1 MRISIRPSAKNVDS
15 IYIIKDLYLRD
26 VRGKKASSNPSGKER
41 TTVTVKKLGRIP
53 DLMAELDMSRDEV
66 IAWAKEQARKMTEEE
81 KKNNEKISVDY
92 YPNQII
98 DKDVERLFSCGY
110 LFLQSL
116 YYDLRLDNI
125 CRNISGRYAFK
136 YSLDAILSDLIYA
149 RIIDPGSKRSSYS
162 FCQSLLEPP
171 KYELH
176 DVYRALSVLAGE
188 SDYIQAE
195 VYKNSNFVAGRNNRI
210 LYFDC
215 TNYYFEIEEEDDF
228 RKYGKSKENRP
239 NPIVQ
244 MGLFM
249 DGDGIPLAFNIFPGN
264 QNEQPS
270 LKPLEQDII
279 RNFGFERFVVCTD
292 GGLGSDDN
300 RLFND
305 IEGRAFIVTQSLKK
319 LKADER
325 NAAMDDR
332 NWRRLSDG
340 KSVDISEIKADP
352 QSHINDLYYKEET
365 YGTKKVPGQLMIV
378 TYSPRYALYQ
388 RSVRSKQIERAE
400 KMVENGAKK
409 KSYGNP
415 NDPARFVRKVSVTEN
430 GEAADQT
437 QYSLNEERI
446 AEEKMYDGY
455 YAVCTNLV
463 DDSVKDI
470 LSVSERRWEI
480 EESFRIMKTD
490 FEARPVYLSRE
501 DRIRAHFLICYLSLL
516 IYRLLEKKLENKYTS
531 TQIITALRS
540 MKLLAVEG
548 IGYQPA
554 YKRTD
559 ITDDLHS
566 KFGFRTDYQIMKK
579 SSVRSVIKQ
588 TKERSL

>member
-66 IAWAKEQARKMTEEE
+66 IAWAKEQATKMTEEE

-195 VYKNSNFVAGRNNRI
+195 VYKNSYFVADRNNRI

-244 MGLFM
+244 MRLFM

-559 ITDDLHS
+559 LTDDLHG

>member
-66 IAWAKEQARKMTEEE
+66 IVWAKEQARKMTEEE

-98 DKDVERLFSCGY
+98 DKDVERLFFCGY

-195 VYKNSNFVAGRNNRI
+195 VYKNSYFVAGRNNRI

-559 ITDDLHS
+559 LTDDLHS

-588 TKERSL
+588 TKERSQ

>member
-1 MRISIRPSAKNVDS
+1 MRISIRPSAKSVDS

-26 VRGKKASSNPSGKER
+26 VRGKKASGNPSGKER

-66 IAWAKEQARKMTEEE
+66 IVWAKEQARKMTEEE

-340 KSVDISEIKADP
+340 KSVDISEIKTDP

-388 RSVRSKQIERAE
+388 KSVRSKQIERAE

-559 ITDDLHS
+559 LTDDLHS

-588 TKERSL
+588 TKERSQ

>member
-26 VRGKKASSNPSGKER
+26 VRGKKASGNPSGKER

-195 VYKNSNFVAGRNNRI
+195 VYKNSYFVAGRNNRI

-559 ITDDLHS
+559 LTDDLHS

-588 TKERSL
+588 TKERSQ

>member
-1 MRISIRPSAKNVDS
+1 MRLTITKSKNFEFL
-15 IYIIKDLYLRD
+15 YIQKDLYLRD
-26 VRGKKASSNPSGKER
+26 VRGKKSSSNPSGKDR
-41 TTVTVKKLGRIP
+41 TTIRVAKLGRM
-53 DLMAELDMSRDEV
+53 DELMALKGMTRDEV
-66 IAWAKEQARKMTEEE
+66 IAWGKEQARIMTEEE
-81 KKNNEKISVDY
+81 KKNNEKISVDF
-92 YPNQII
+92 YPNQLI

-116 YYDLRLDNI
+116 YYDLRFDNI

-149 RIIDPGSKRSSYS
+149 RILDPASKFSSFE
-162 FCQSLLEPP
+162 FCKSLLEPP

-559 ITDDLHS
+559 LTDDLHS

-588 TKERSL
+588 TKERSQ

>member
-26 VRGKKASSNPSGKER
+26 VRGKKASGNPSGKER

-66 IAWAKEQARKMTEEE
+66 IAWAKEQAGKMTEEE

-340 KSVDISEIKADP
+340 KSVDISEIKDDP

-490 FEARPVYLSRE
+490 FETRPVYLSRE

-559 ITDDLHS
+559 LTDDLHS

>member
-195 VYKNSNFVAGRNNRI
+195 VYKNSNFVADRNNRI

-400 KMVENGAKK
+400 KMVENGARK

-559 ITDDLHS
+559 LTDDLHS